1 MGCTWSLHTLL
12 FVCICIYIPIHIHW
26 IQSYRLKL
34 QNIQN
39 AIGTYKKTFVYFSI
53 NAEWTRFAI
62 FCCALF
68 HHTDWLVQ
76 ERRKSIADALGLN
89 FSGTNPSK

>member
-1 MGCTWSLHTLL
+1 M
-12 FVCICIYIPIHIHW
+12 YKIPTCW
-26 IQSYRLKL
+26 L

-53 NAEWTRFAI
+53 NAKWTRFAI

-68 HHTDWLVQ
+68 HHTDWFVQ

-89 FSGTNPSK
+89 FSGTNPSKYDSSVLSFLTDRCDLFTHML